1 LDFQVLAAMGAGFGV
16 TRVGLAAIETGG
28 PIGRSRRPSRDR
40 GGFPSFIPVE
50 KVEGEEDDQ
59 EEEDAN
65 GPEKSL
71 PEGVPVLLGV
81 KKNPE
86 GHDQR
91 YHIKEDEKETHS
103 GFSPKTAISVQLSA
117 VSKQS

>member
-1 LDFQVLAAMGAGFGV
+1 MGW
-16 TRVGLAAIETGG
+16 
-28 PIGRSRRPSRDR
+28 SRRPSRDK
-40 GGFPSFIPVE
+40 GGVPSFIPVE

-86 GHDQR
+86 GDDQWN
-91 YHIKEDEKETHS
+91 YIKEDEKETH
-103 GFSPKTAISVQLSA
+103 GFSQKQRSA
-117 VSKQS
+117 FSCQRSANNFY